1 MKNSIVSQN
10 SHNKVL
16 ILGAICISIVA
27 GVVSYKIADIKNQ
40 QNLSESSKNAR
51 AFNVTG
57 DINDEATNKI
67 LAAVD
72 SSDQLIDPPS
82 NSDDPFTITDKDS
95 ATSRM
100 AKQVYSD
107 YINQEAGNSDLTVG
121 DIAQNAIS
129 QISSSDMPSSR
140 YNLNSISYLTDLSIE
155 NIRLYGNN
163 FAEIYKRNL
172 TKIAQNQQKYSGNL
186 SSIADVY
193 ENISKELMKI
203 KVPTQISSSHLAII
217 NNFQLMADSFRLIDT
232 QSQDPVKSLLGV
244 KSAKEAS
251 DDNDQ
256 MFINIGKYFKNSG
269 IIFDKN
275 EVGSIWN
282 VN

>member
-1 MKNSIVSQN
+1 MKNSIASKS

-27 GVVSYKIADIKNQ
+27 GVLSYKIADIKSQ
-40 QNLSESSKNAR
+40 QILDESIKNAR
-51 AFNVTG
+51 GFNVIG
-57 DINDEATNKI
+57 DGNDEATNKI

-72 SSDQLIDPPS
+72 NSDQLIDTPT

-107 YINQEAGNSDLTVG
+107 YVNQEAGNSDLSVG

-129 QISSSDMPSSR
+129 QISSSDMPGSK
-140 YNLNSISYLTDLSIE
+140 YNLNSLSYLTDLSNE
-155 NIRLYGNN
+155 NVRLYGNN

-172 TKIAQNQQKYSGNL
+172 TTIAQDQDKYSGNL
-186 SSIADVY
+186 SAIADVY
-193 ENISKELMKI
+193 ENISKELIKI
-203 KVPTQISSSHLAII
+203 KVPTQIASSHLAII

-244 KSAKEAS
+244 KTAKEAS

-269 IIFDKN
+269 IIFDNN